1 MSGAEVL
8 YTDVK
13 FERKKKNTND
23 TACSS
28 TDTTYSEVKILKT
41 ELPGPQQAV
50 SNERSKVRSEKVTLV
65 LLSVLLAVVFIA
77 FCYFFY
83 DNIRTKKKYETLKAE
98 YEALRTNFSETLSA
112 PVSEIKPDASCVKC
126 DKDWQQHGGKC
137 YFFSINKI
145 PWEWSKN
152 LCRRIGG
159 DLVKIDSEEE
169 QMFLENELRS
179 KMNEDEDKFWIGLT
193 DSKEE
198 NKWIWVDGSPLN
210 TSLSFWSEGEPD
222 NYEGENINGEDCVR
236 MGEKGG
242 TKDWKIWHDRS
253 CNVSHRCICEKQA
266 ETGRRTC
273 S

>member
-83 DNIRTKKKYETLKAE
+83 DNIRTKKNYETLKAE
-98 YEALRTNFSETLSA
+98 YEALRTNFS
-112 PVSEIKPDASCVKC
+112 DASCLKC
-126 DKDWQQHGGKC
+126 DKDWQQLGGKC
-137 YFFSINKI
+137 YYFSIDKS
-145 PWEWSKN
+145 PWEGSRN
-152 LCRRIGG
+152 LCKLNGG

-169 QMFLENELRS
+169 QMFLENKLSS
-179 KMNEDEDKFWIGLT
+179 KINKDESKFWIGLT

-198 NKWIWVDGSPLN
+198 NKWIWVDGSPLS
-210 TSLSFWSEGEPD
+210 TSLSFWSKGEPD
-222 NYEGENINGEDCVR
+222 DDKDKNRNGEDCVR
-236 MGEKGG
+236 MGKKEG
-242 TKDWKIWHDRS
+242 TKDWKSWFDKS
-253 CNVSHRCICEKQA
+253 CDVPHRRICEKQA
-266 ETGRRTC
+266 ETGCRTC